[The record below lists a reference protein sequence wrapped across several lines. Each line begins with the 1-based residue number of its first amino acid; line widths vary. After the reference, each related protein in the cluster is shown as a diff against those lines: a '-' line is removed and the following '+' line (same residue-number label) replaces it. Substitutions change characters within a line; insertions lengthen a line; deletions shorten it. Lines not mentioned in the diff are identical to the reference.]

1 MEELKRAIAA
11 IEAKIKTVGTDHTK
25 GYKLTQ
31 AVKYCNQALQHLE
44 KVEAVTA

>member
-1 MEELKRAIAA
+1 MNELKVAIAA
-11 IEAKIKTVGTDHTK
+11 IEAKIATAGTDYTK

-31 AVKYCNQALQHLE
+31 AVKYCNQALKHLE